1 MAVIGALLPEG
12 TRVRIRRGPL
22 PLEPGVVGRT
32 GSIVEANEYRAHR
45 DGVVLDGEAEVRYFA
60 PAELEVID
68 TPAFPPER
76 AEAWRRRALP

>member
-32 GSIVEANEYRAHR
+32 GSIVEANEYRY
-45 DGVVLDGEAEVRYFA
+45 GVVLDGEAEVRYFA

-76 AEAWRRRALP
+76 AEARRRRALP